1 MQIHSGDRV
10 IYKGGCEKCMLI
22 VGQFYVVDNIKSGQ
36 KIKLCGSMSWLDSSY
51 FKVAWWTH
59 LK

>member
-36 KIKLCGSMSWLDSSY
+36 KIKLCGSMNWIDSNY
-51 FKVAWWTH
+51 FKIA
-59 LK
+59 